1 MFILENE
8 DADLYDR
15 IQEQNLNRQYELL
28 TNCIEIGL
36 KKGPVSFDKYL
47 LWALN
52 HVAVANISQ
61 FGGRFRKEPIYVGA
75 HKPPHFNEVHGWM
88 DRFIST
94 AQENWFIWSP
104 TELAAYGLWRLNWI
118 HPFIEGNGRT
128 ARAVCYF
135 LLCVRSGTL
144 LHGRKIVPERIRETR
159 EEYESA
165 LIAADRA
172 WDAGHLDFSEMEEY
186 LASLLQAQLE
196 DDGLDYQG
204 ADALQR

>member
-1 MFILENE
+1 LARVFILEQE
-8 DADLYDR
+8 DGVLYDR
-15 IQEQNLNRQYELL
+15 VQEQNLSRQYELL

-36 KKGPVSFDKYL
+36 LKGPGSFDKYL

-61 FGGRFRKEPIYVGA
+61 FGGRFRREPIYVGN
-75 HKPPHFNEVHGWM
+75 HKPPHFNEVGEWM

-94 AQENWFIWSP
+94 IQENWYIGSA

-128 ARAVCYF
+128 ARAACYF

-144 LHGRKIVPERIRETR
+144 LPGRRIVPERIRDNR
-159 EEYESA
+159 EGYEAA
-165 LIAADRA
+165 LLAADHA
-172 WDAGHLDFSEMEEY
+172 WDGGHLDFSEMEEY
-186 LASLLQAQLE
+186 LAGLVLAQLQ
-196 DDGLDYQG
+196 DAGLP
-204 ADALQR
+204 